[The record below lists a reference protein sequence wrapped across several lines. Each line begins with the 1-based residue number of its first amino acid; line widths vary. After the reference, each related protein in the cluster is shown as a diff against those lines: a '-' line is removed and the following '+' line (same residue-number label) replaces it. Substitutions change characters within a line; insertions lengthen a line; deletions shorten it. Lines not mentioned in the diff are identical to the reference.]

1 MPDNGKL
8 KSCVQKVALF
18 PVRRRHRGFTYSS
31 SHSDI
36 MDSYPPSTP
45 VSPNSRSVT
54 ANSSP
59 YTTYT
64 RHHRKRI
71 SALRLSSDT
80 TSTLPEYIPTNPNI
94 PSVAHWRTVPEATEI
109 DDAPPGYSSDSAQEA
124 DEDTDLSDE
133 DRRRQIQRS
142 VFATVGIHSA
152 PATATTFTSSPSLR
166 ASRPKRE
173 LSHRRKRSNPTLSLD
188 PIQSNSDLY
197 LDSLLE
203 RSVHALEM
211 SNVLLQSSM
220 STKTSLSGILHQ
232 ETDEDEPMVPS
243 SAMRSSTSR
252 SVAGSGMN
260 SLERSARGLSARIMG
275 GGYAHETWIEDLEQI
290 GKDVDQLF
298 SEEAQKER
306 RQRNR
311 TRRNGSQSGSSQGSI
326 SSSLPV
332 VSSTPLQSYDKFNRD
347 RIAHSS
353 GTSPQQ
359 HSNHAIRRTLVDLRS
374 HSQARSFSNPNRAE
388 HSESLKRHDVMA
400 GVPHLRYDVQ
410 DRERFISQPPRALTQ
425 YVVVKGDL
433 THGHEEENS
442 FQHHRMNS
450 SRGLNDDGNDNNS
463 DNGWREGPIGQE
475 TELPKN
481 DEDEPIVLPST
492 LGVRSLGTYS
502 TIRRNPQLLS
512 RSKSSSPEQSM
523 SRLVYHHDD
532 QLSIP
537 STTISTPT
545 IVLDPSSSLPP
556 HSSFPTRAP
565 NAYNML
571 SSFVYPASS
580 PSSNLTPKRS
590 ASSSSNSRP
599 KGKTSP
605 FASPWASRRSSVNS
619 TAAERPSFGATSGTN
634 GHGHFARRR
643 HSTSP
648 AASMMSNRTT
658 CTTRSGGSGSSST
671 ITAGSSSRSRSQTP
685 KPLESGPI
693 LTTSGRRHMTPPL
706 EVSSNS
712 GSGGEGNCSER
723 REESDGSSDSCP
735 TKQTILSLRKILDT
749 HIPPEK
755 LSSDDWT
762 LISKPPLLLQQSS
775 KAGVPV
781 EAGTSNATASISKLF
796 TRGVHS
802 HEGSVTRRYD
812 EQRQSSF
819 KGKGKATSTDSA
831 ASSAPS
837 TPITTSRGPTLTPN
851 KMSFDNIPKLLGTS
865 VALALGASSPLSST
879 PSSGASTPA
888 TPSHL
893 KRISF
898 AELPEGT
905 QGTGSNRKSRQRKG
919 KQKASGSRI
928 SNRNGGASYRKQ
940 SESDD
945 DEGDE
950 PKGWLRWLIN
960 AAGVDSGRPDKIDE
974 RLGKG
979 WGSASR
985 GPGYGGIDEWGI

>member
-1 MPDNGKL
+1 
-8 KSCVQKVALF
+8 
-18 PVRRRHRGFTYSS
+18 
-31 SHSDI
+31 
-36 MDSYPPSTP
+36 MDSYTSPTP

-243 SAMRSSTSR
+243 SAMRPSTSR

-275 GGYAHETWIEDLEQI
+275 GGYVHETWIEDLEQI

-311 TRRNGSQSGSSQGSI
+311 TRRNDSQSGSSQGSI

-332 VSSTPLQSYDKFNRD
+332 VSSTPIQLYNKFDRD

-359 HSNHAIRRTLVDLRS
+359 HSNHANRRTLVDLRS
-374 HSQARSFSNPNRAE
+374 HSQMRSFSNPNRPE
-388 HSESLKRHDVMA
+388 HSESLERHDVMA
-400 GVPHLRYDVQ
+400 GVPQLRYDVQ

-425 YVVVKGDL
+425 YIVVKGDL

-442 FQHHRMNS
+442 FQHHQHHRRNS
-450 SRGLNDDGNDNNS
+450 SRGYNGDGNDNSS
-463 DNGWREGPIGQE
+463 DNGGREGPLGKE
-475 TELPKN
+475 TELREN
-481 DEDEPIVLPST
+481 DEDEFIVLPST
-492 LGVRSLGTYS
+492 LGLRSLGTHS
-502 TIRRNPQLLS
+502 TIRRNKQLLS
-512 RSKSSSPEQSM
+512 SSRSPSPERSV
-523 SRLVYHHDD
+523 SRFVHHHDD
-532 QLSIP
+532 QLSTP
-537 STTISTPT
+537 VTISTPT
-545 IVLDPSSSLPP
+545 IVLDPSSSLPS
-556 HSSFPTRAP
+556 HSSLPTRAP

-580 PSSNLTPKRS
+580 SSSNLTPKRS
-590 ASSSSNSRP
+590 DSSSSNSRP

-619 TAAERPSFGATSGTN
+619 TVAERPSFGATSGTN
-634 GHGHFARRR
+634 GHEHFARRR

-671 ITAGSSSRSRSQTP
+671 VTAGSGSRSRSQTP

-693 LTTSGRRHMTPPL
+693 LTSSGRRHMTPPL

-723 REESDGSSDSCP
+723 REGSEASSDSCP

-749 HIPPEK
+749 HSPPEK

-775 KAGVPV
+775 KVGVPV

-819 KGKGKATSTDSA
+819 KGKAKATSTDSA

-837 TPITTSRGPTLTPN
+837 TPITTSRVPTLTPN

-905 QGTGSNRKSRQRKG
+905 QGTGSNRKSRKRKG
-919 KQKASGSRI
+919 KQKASSSRL
-928 SNRNGGASYRKQ
+928 SNGGASYRKQ
-940 SESDD
+940 SGSDD

-950 PKGWLRWLIN
+950 PRGWLRWLIN

-985 GPGYGGIDEWGI
+985 GPGYGGMDEWGI

>member
-1 MPDNGKL
+1 
-8 KSCVQKVALF
+8 
-18 PVRRRHRGFTYSS
+18 
-31 SHSDI
+31 
-36 MDSYPPSTP
+36 MDSYTTPTP

-142 VFATVGIHSA
+142 VFATVGINSA

-166 ASRPKRE
+166 PSRPKRE

-243 SAMRSSTSR
+243 SAIRPSTSR

-275 GGYAHETWIEDLEQI
+275 GGYVHETWIEDLEQI

-311 TRRNGSQSGSSQGSI
+311 TRRNASQSGSSQGSI

-332 VSSTPLQSYDKFNRD
+332 VSSTPLQSYNKFDRD

-359 HSNHAIRRTLVDLRS
+359 HSNHVNRRTLVDLRS
-374 HSQARSFSNPNRAE
+374 HSQTRSFSNPHRPE
-388 HSESLKRHDVMA
+388 HLESLKRHDAMA

-442 FQHHRMNS
+442 FQHHQHHRRNS
-450 SRGLNDDGNDNNS
+450 SRGLNGNDNNS
-463 DNGWREGPIGQE
+463 DNGWQEGPIGKE
-475 TELPKN
+475 TELRKN

-492 LGVRSLGTYS
+492 LGLRSLGTHS
-502 TIRRNPQLLS
+502 TIRRNKQLLS
-512 RSKSSSPEQSM
+512 RSRSPSPERSV
-523 SRLVYHHDD
+523 SRFVHHHDD
-532 QLSIP
+532 QLSTP
-537 STTISTPT
+537 VTISTPT
-545 IVLDPSSSLPP
+545 IVLDPSSSLPSHP
-556 HSSFPTRAP
+556 SLPTRAP

-580 PSSNLTPKRS
+580 SSSNLTPKRS
-590 ASSSSNSRP
+590 DSSSSNSRP

-619 TAAERPSFGATSGTN
+619 TVAERPSFGATSGTN
-634 GHGHFARRR
+634 GHEHFARRR

-658 CTTRSGGSGSSST
+658 STTRSGGSGSSST
-671 ITAGSSSRSRSQTP
+671 VTAGSGSRSRSQTP

-693 LTTSGRRHMTPPL
+693 VTSSGRRHMTPPL

-723 REESDGSSDSCP
+723 REGSEGSSDSCP

-749 HIPPEK
+749 HSPPEK

-802 HEGSVTRRYD
+802 HEGSVTRRFD

-837 TPITTSRGPTLTPN
+837 TPITTSRVPTLTPN
-851 KMSFDNIPKLLGTS
+851 KMSFDNIPKLLGT
-865 VALALGASSPLSST
+865 LALGASSPLSST

-905 QGTGSNRKSRQRKG
+905 QGTGSNRKSRKRKG
-919 KQKASGSRI
+919 KQKASGSRL
-928 SNRNGGASYRKQ
+928 SNGGASYTKQ
-940 SESDD
+940 SGSD

-950 PKGWLRWLIN
+950 PRGWLRWLIN
-960 AAGVDSGRPDKIDE
+960 AAGADSGRPDKIDE

-985 GPGYGGIDEWGI
+985 GPGYGGMDEWGI

>member
-1 MPDNGKL
+1 
-8 KSCVQKVALF
+8 
-18 PVRRRHRGFTYSS
+18 
-31 SHSDI
+31 
-36 MDSYPPSTP
+36 MDSYIPTTP

-94 PSVAHWRTVPEATEI
+94 PSVAHWQTVPEATEI

-142 VFATVGIHSA
+142 VLATVGINSA

-166 ASRPKRE
+166 ASRPK

-220 STKTSLSGILHQ
+220 STKTSLSGILYQ
-232 ETDEDEPMVPS
+232 DTDEEEPMVPS
-243 SAMRSSTSR
+243 SAMRPSSSR

-275 GGYAHETWIEDLEQI
+275 GGYVHETWIEDLEQI

-311 TRRNGSQSGSSQGSI
+311 TRHNGSHSGSSQGSI

-332 VSSTPLQSYDKFNRD
+332 VSSTPLQSYNKFDRD

-359 HSNHAIRRTLVDLRS
+359 HSNQVSRRTLIDLRS
-374 HSQARSFSNPNRAE
+374 HSQTRSFSNPNRPE
-388 HSESLKRHDVMA
+388 HLESLKRHNVMA

-425 YVVVKGDL
+425 YVVIKGDL

-442 FQHHRMNS
+442 FHHQRHQNHRRNS
-450 SRGLNDDGNDNNS
+450 SGGLNGDGNDNNS
-463 DNGWREGPIGQE
+463 DDGWREGPIGKE
-475 TELPKN
+475 TEQRKN

-492 LGVRSLGTYS
+492 IGLRSLGTHS
-502 TIRRNPQLLS
+502 TIRRNKQLMS
-512 RSKSSSPEQSM
+512 CSQSPSPEQSV
-523 SRLVYHHDD
+523 SRLVHHHDD

-537 STTISTPT
+537 SIISTPT
-545 IVLDPSSSLPP
+545 IVLDPSSSLPT

-580 PSSNLTPKRS
+580 SSSNLTPKRS
-590 ASSSSNSRP
+590 DSSSSNSRP

-619 TAAERPSFGATSGTN
+619 TAAESPSFGATSGTN

-837 TPITTSRGPTLTPN
+837 TPITTSRVPALTPN

-905 QGTGSNRKSRQRKG
+905 QGSGSNRKSRKRKG
-919 KQKASGSRI
+919 KQKASGSRL
-928 SNRNGGASYRKQ
+928 SNGHRGASYSKQ
-940 SESDD
+940 SGSDD

-950 PKGWLRWLIN
+950 PRGWLRWLIN

-985 GPGYGGIDEWGI
+985 GPGYGGMDEWGI